1 MGTKLRAVA
10 DGETGPRRFDTILQA
25 VESGSL
31 LDQMIVTRRR
41 IAKTLDDEDTA
52 PRDLAALSKRF
63 TDLSKEIEAL
73 ERQKEQEGEK
83 HGADTSDG
91 AWDKTAI

>member
-1 MGTKLRAVA
+1 MGTNLRAVE

-73 ERQKEQEGEK
+73 ARQQEQEAAK
-83 HGADTSDG
+83 NGADTSDED
-91 AWDKTAI
+91 WTAEAI